1 MDQVIKVAEFLQ
13 ISQSAATR
21 KIKKFIEGKK
31 TLDKKATFVSIDKK
45 AMYINGEWITLQEQ
59 IEVNNPATKEIF
71 ATVPKGGVTEAK
83 QAVDAAH
90 EAFKTW
96 SKLATADRA
105 TKLKSGSCLLI
116 KIKKRSQ
123 RL

>member
-1 MDQVIKVAEFLQ
+1 MQ

-96 SKLATADRA
+96 SVNAADRA

>member
-1 MDQVIKVAEFLQ
+1 M
-13 ISQSAATR
+13 
-21 KIKKFIEGKK
+21 
-31 TLDKKATFVSIDKK
+31 DKKATFVNVEKK

-90 EAFKTW
+90 EAFKSW
-96 SKLATADRA
+96 SKLTAADRA
-105 TKLKSGSCLLI
+105 MKLKNGSHLLM
-116 KIKKRSQ
+116 KIKKRLQ

>member
-1 MDQVIKVAEFLQ
+1 M
-13 ISQSAATR
+13 
-21 KIKKFIEGKK
+21 
-31 TLDKKATFVSIDKK
+31 DKKATFVSIDKK

-96 SKLATADRA
+96 SKLTAADRA

-116 KIKKRSQ
+116 KIKKRSR

>member
-1 MDQVIKVAEFLQ
+1 
-13 ISQSAATR
+13 
-21 KIKKFIEGKK
+21 
-31 TLDKKATFVSIDKK
+31 
-45 AMYINGEWITLQEQ
+45 MYINGEWITLQEQ

-96 SKLATADRA
+96 SKLTAADRA
-105 TKLKSGSCLLI
+105 AKLKSGSHLLM
-116 KIKKRSQ
+116 KIRKKSQ

>member
-1 MDQVIKVAEFLQ
+1 M
-13 ISQSAATR
+13 
-21 KIKKFIEGKK
+21 
-31 TLDKKATFVSIDKK
+31 FVNVEKK

-90 EAFKTW
+90 EAFKSW
-96 SKLATADRA
+96 SKLTAADRA
-105 TKLKSGSCLLI
+105 AKLKNGLHLSM
-116 KIKKRSQ
+116 KIKKRLQ